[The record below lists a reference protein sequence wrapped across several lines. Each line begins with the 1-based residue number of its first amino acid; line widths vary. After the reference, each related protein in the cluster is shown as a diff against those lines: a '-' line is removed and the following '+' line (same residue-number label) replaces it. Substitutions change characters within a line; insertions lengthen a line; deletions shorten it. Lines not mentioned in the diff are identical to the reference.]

1 MAVVEQRA
9 RFPHER
15 QQQMINL
22 ILARRRIGTAEL
34 AATLSISLPTARRD
48 LLTLEQAGLV
58 QRIHGGVTLRG
69 GDKDSD
75 AEPLFLEKLRVRQN
89 LKLRIADAAAAEVTN
104 RAVVLLDSGTTTMA
118 IARAL
123 AGRPVTIVTSDLKA
137 AEAAANGAT
146 EVHIIGGKVRNG
158 YYSLVGNWALNALA
172 SIRADIFFL
181 AADAVDADG
190 VTTSTF
196 EEAEVKRAAQA
207 QAKRTILVA
216 DSGKIGA
223 SAFAAVCPLET
234 IDLFI
239 SDRGADAPLAPF
251 KDKFRE
257 VRLV

>member
-1 MAVVEQRA
+1 MAVIEQRA

-22 ILARRRIGTAEL
+22 ILERRRIGTAEL
-34 AATLSISLPTARRD
+34 AAALSISLPTARRD

-69 GDKDSD
+69 GGNEND

-89 LKLRIADAAAAEVTN
+89 LKLRIADAAAAEVAN
-104 RAVVLLDSGTTTMA
+104 RSVVLLDSGTTTMA

-137 AEAAANGAT
+137 AEAAASGAT

-158 YYSLVGNWALNALA
+158 YYSLVGNWALNALS
-172 SIRADIFFL
+172 SIRADVFFL
-181 AADAVDADG
+181 AADAVNADG

-216 DSGKIGA
+216 DNGKIGT

-239 SDRGADAPLAPF
+239 SDRGADVPLAPF
-251 KDKFRE
+251 KHKFRE